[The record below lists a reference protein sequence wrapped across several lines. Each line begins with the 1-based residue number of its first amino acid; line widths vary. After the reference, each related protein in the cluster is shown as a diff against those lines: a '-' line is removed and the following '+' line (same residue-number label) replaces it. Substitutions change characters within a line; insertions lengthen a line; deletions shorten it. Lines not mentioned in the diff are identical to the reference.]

1 MLIFMK
7 IKQVVLELLAV
18 STKKELIRVCSTEMR
33 VASERHS
40 GSCRAYGNAVL
51 GTGARMPET
60 LQIREIK

>member
-1 MLIFMK
+1 MPTFMR
-7 IKQVVLELLAV
+7 IKRVVLELLAV
-18 STKKELIRVCSTEMR
+18 SMKKELTRVCLTEMR

-40 GSCRAYGNAVL
+40 GSCRVYGNAVL